1 MAVRRH
7 LRGLPALLRRR
18 RRRRRGRPRR
28 AHRPAAVH
36 RLPRRRRHLDDP
48 VPALPAGG
56 PGLRRDRLL
65 RRGPAVRHH
74 GTVRVAPGEGPRAG
88 PADPARRRPQPLLL
102 GAPAVPGGPRG
113 RPGLAGAGHVPLCA
127 GSGGHVRRRRR
138 GSASD
143 AAGRRLQPTTSRR
156 TTGRA
161 SSAAGPGAAPT
172 PSSATDTDWYLHL
185 FSAGQPDWNWRNP
198 AVGDYFDGVLRFWF
212 DKGVD
217 GLRIDVAHALFKAD
231 GLPDSPSTG
240 GVVDGLR
247 SNPQVSDQ
255 EDVHEVYRRWR
266 TLAEKYEPHRLLVGE
281 VNLEPARAAR
291 YTRADEM
298 QQAFAF
304 AFVKLGWDPEAWAAV
319 GNELEAARQLHG
331 AAPTWALE
339 NHDIVRS
346 VTRFGGGEL
355 GSVRARAALVALLG
369 LPGAAY
375 IYQGQE
381 LGLPEVDVPVEARV
395 DPMWARGGVCR
406 DGARVPLPWTEDAA
420 LNHGFSLGEPAAD
433 PWLPIP
439 AGWGTHADR
448 AAGAG
453 PGVRPE
459 PDQGG
464 AGAAPA
470 VVEERGLHR
479 GRRRQLAGRGRKPP
493 HLRTQRALPRRRRD
507 GHRAGAAARPAPCC
521 SAPRRWPRT
530 AGCSRTTRPG
540 CCGTE
545 AIASAPP
552 ARCMDLEARSGLSWL
567 WCSTPSPRTLPR
579 AAGQRPM
586 GSSGLVIANRA
597 VMAPGAARQSPRL
610 LCRGLCVFPVSVT

>member
-1 MAVRRH
+1 MSACPVGPVEETALAPAPEWWQSAVIYEVYPRSFADGDGDGVGD
-7 LRGLPALLRRR
+7 LAGLIA
-18 RRRRRGRPRR
+18 
-28 AHRPAAVH
+28 
-36 RLPRRRRHLDDP
+36 RLPYIAALGVDGIWMTPFQPSPQVDQGYDVTDYCGVDP
-48 VPALPAGG
+48 LFGTMEEFESLLSKAHAL
-56 PGLRRDRLL
+56 GLRVLL
-65 RRGPAVRHH
+65 DVVPNHCSSEH
-74 GTVRVAPGEGPRAG
+74 
-88 PADPARRRPQPLLL
+88 PLFQ
-102 GAPAVPGGPRG
+102 
-113 RPGLAGAGHVPLCA
+113 
-127 GSGGHVRRRRR
+127 
-138 GSASD
+138 
-143 AAGRRLQPTTSRR
+143 AAL
-156 TTGRA
+156 
-161 SSAAGPGAAPT
+161 AAGPGSPERDMFHFVPGPVGMSDDGGAGSAAGT
-172 PSSATDTDWYLHL
+172 PSGGSAGESANDVPPNNWQSVFGGRAWSRANPGSETDLDWYLHL

-217 GLRIDVAHALFKAD
+217 GLRIDVAHALFKAE

-304 AFVKLGWDPEAWAAV
+304 AFVKLGWDAEAWAAV

-375 IYQGQE
+375 LYQGQE

-433 PWLPIP
+433 PWLPVP
-439 AGWGTHADR
+439 GGWGTHAVELQEQDPQSALILTK
-448 AAGAG
+448 AAL
-453 PGVRPE
+453 E
-459 PDQGG
+459 
-464 AGAAPA
+464 
-470 VVEERGLHR
+470 L
-479 GRRRQLAGRGRKPP
+479 RRQLWKNEVF
-493 HLRTQRALPRRRRD
+493 
-507 GHRAGAAARPAPCC
+507 
-521 SAPRRWPRT
+521 T
-530 AGCSRTTRPG
+530 ADDGCSWRVEAGNLLICERNEHFLVAVAM
-540 CCGTE
+540 GTE
-545 AIASAPP
+545 PVKLPAGTVLLSAAPL
-552 ARCMDLEARSGLSWL
+552 AEDGWL
-567 WCSTPSPRTLPR
+567 QPNN
-579 AAGQRPM
+579 AAWV
-586 GSSGLVIANRA
+586 L
-597 VMAPGAARQSPRL
+597 
-610 LCRGLCVFPVSVT
+610 RG